1 MSGLY
6 WHERVTD
13 CLHDMHFTA
22 CNAETNI
29 WIRAHHNVYDYIA
42 VYVDDL
48 VFAMKDQKKFAKEL
62 EFI

>member
-1 MSGLY
+1 
-6 WHERVTD
+6 
-13 CLHDMHFTA
+13 MHFTA